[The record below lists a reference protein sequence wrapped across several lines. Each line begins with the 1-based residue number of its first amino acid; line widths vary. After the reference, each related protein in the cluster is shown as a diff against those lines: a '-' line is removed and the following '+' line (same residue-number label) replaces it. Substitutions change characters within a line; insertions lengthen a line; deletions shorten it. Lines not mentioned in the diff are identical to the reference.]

1 MITKVKKIKS
11 PYQNVIFSILLGIL
25 ASGVIGFLVISTWK
39 INQRRAESTARI
51 EALKKE
57 IQIREEKNQQL
68 RAGILETTKESYWE
82 EKIRQEGYKR
92 PGEEQVVV
100 LPPEK
105 SQEEEVKVEKNP
117 LQKFLEKFGLWAG
130 LVERPNVTFPR

>member
-1 MITKVKKIKS
+1 MKRIRKEG
-11 PYQNVIFSILLGIL
+11 PYQTIFFSILIGIITFGL
-25 ASGVIGFLVISTWK
+25 IGFLVISNWK
-39 INQRRAESTARI
+39 ITQKRAELQNKI
-51 EALKKE
+51 ESLKEE
-57 IQIREEKNQQL
+57 IQILEEKNQQL

-105 SQEEEVKVEKNP
+105 SQEAEVKEQKN
-117 LQKFLEKFGLWAG
+117 LWQKFLEKLGL
-130 LVERPNVTFPR
+130 